1 MSIKPPRY
9 GPRGLELQ
17 LLNSIFQNHD
27 LCCGCDDP
35 LYHILSIINTHNK
48 ANLSDTKLK
57 EIKCLLTGE
66 DTDKEDHADGTAGVL
81 DAIDDGDLDALFEV
95 SDDMD
100 APTG

>member
-17 LLNSIFQNHD
+17 FLNSIFQNHD
-27 LCCGCDDP
+27 LFCGCNDQ
-35 LYHILSIINTHNK
+35 LLHILSIINTHNK

-66 DTDKEDHADGTAGVL
+66 DTDKGDQEDGAAGV
-81 DAIDDGDLDALFEV
+81 IDVLEDGDLDALFEL

>member
-35 LYHILSIINTHNK
+35 LYHILSIINTQNN

-66 DTDKEDHADGTAGVL
+66 TTDKEDHEDGAAGVL
-81 DAIDDGDLDALFEV
+81 DAIEDGDLDALFEL

>member
-1 MSIKPPRY
+1 MTFRPPRY
-9 GPRGLELQ
+9 GQRGLELQ

-27 LCCGCDDP
+27 LCCGCDDQ
-35 LYHILSIINTHNK
+35 LLHILSIINTHNK

-66 DTDKEDHADGTAGVL
+66 TTGTEEDSAGAADALDVL
-81 DAIDDGDLDALFEV
+81 NDGDLDALFEI

-100 APTG
+100 DQNG